1 MCSKMTDARPNIVFL
16 FTDQHAAS
24 FTGCYG
30 DEVADTPNL
39 DRLASNGA
47 LFENAHCPSPL
58 CIPSRMAMM
67 AGTYPHD
74 VGVYTN
80 RDYLKSDTPTLAHA
94 LGAAGYNTSLIG
106 RMHFIGPDQLHGYQ
120 TRRVGDISVNWPGP
134 PLIDYGELNKARGTK
149 GPTLQYAGFGETTV
163 HHYDRS
169 VTEGALDYIEELAKD
184 GNDQPFFITVGW
196 YGPHPPFIALEE
208 DYKFFEG
215 RVPPPSLSPPVSDEH
230 SYLKS
235 WRDQGEFHDIP
246 EDHIMRARTAYYA
259 NLRMIDRQI
268 GKVLDSLA
276 HKGLLNNTLIV
287 YASDH
292 GEQLGERGF
301 WQKNTFYDH
310 SVKVPLI
317 ASWPGQIGTGQR
329 RSEIV
334 NLVDLSASFIAAGGA
349 TPLPH
354 GKGQSFLDLLNGHSS
369 KWQNLTLSEF
379 YGGLVSI
386 ETSAIA
392 NRLVRNERFKY
403 VYYHGHDAQLFD
415 MIEDPDET
423 NDLIAS
429 LDHQHIVA
437 QMNEVALKDWNPADI
452 IEQIARKAED
462 VNILKRWTQTVNPSE
477 DHRWING

>member
-1 MCSKMTDARPNIVFL
+1 MMAKTQPNIVFL
-16 FTDQHAAS
+16 FTDQHAAP

-30 DEVADTPNL
+30 DEAADTPNL
-39 DRLASNGA
+39 DRLASDGA

-58 CIPSRMAMM
+58 CVPSRMSMM

-74 VGVYTN
+74 LGVYTN
-80 RDYLKSDTPTLAHA
+80 RDYLKSDTPTFAHA
-94 LGAAGYNTSLIG
+94 LGVAGYNTSLIG

-120 TRRVGDISVNWPGP
+120 TRRVGDISVNWPGS
-134 PLIDYGELNKARGTK
+134 PLINFGGLNKARGTK
-149 GPTLQYAGFGETTV
+149 GPTLQYAGIGETTV

-169 VTEGALDYIEELAKD
+169 VTKGALEYINELAENR
-184 GNDQPFFITVGW
+184 NDQPFFMTVGW

-215 RVPPPSLSPPVSDEH
+215 RIPPPSLSPPTENEH
-230 SYLKS
+230 SYLRS
-235 WRDQGEFHDIP
+235 WRDQGEFHQIP
-246 EDHIMRARTAYYA
+246 QDQIIRGRTAYYA

-268 GKVLDSLA
+268 GKVLNHL
-276 HKGLLNNTLIV
+276 KNNNLLDNTLIV

-317 ASWPGQIGTGQR
+317 ASWPGQIHTGQK

-334 NLVDLSASFIAAGGA
+334 NLIDLSASFIAAGGA

-354 GKGQSFLDLLNGHSS
+354 GKGQSFLGLLEDQPTE
-369 KWQNLTLSEF
+369 WQDFTLSEF

-386 ETSAIA
+386 KTSAIA
-392 NRLVRNERFKY
+392 NRMVRNERFKY
-403 VYYHGHDAQLFD
+403 VYYHGHEAQLFD
-415 MIEDPDET
+415 MLEDSNET

-429 LDHQHIVA
+429 PDYQDIVI
-437 QMNEVALKDWNPADI
+437 QMNELALKNWNPSDI
-452 IEQIARKAED
+452 IEQIARKSKD
-462 VNILKRWTQTVNPSE
+462 VDILKHWTQTVNPIE
-477 DHRWING
+477 DHRWVNG